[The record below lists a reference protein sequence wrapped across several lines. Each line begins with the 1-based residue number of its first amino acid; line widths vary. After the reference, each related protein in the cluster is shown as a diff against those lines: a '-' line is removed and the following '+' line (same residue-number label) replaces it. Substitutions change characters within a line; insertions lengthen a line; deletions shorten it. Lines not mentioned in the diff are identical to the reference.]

1 MKNTSVSASPLK
13 LAIRFALF
21 LAFAVMITAPSID
34 FSSTGEAYAQRRRRD
49 RDRDDSEP
57 SRQRQREEAQSPA
70 QAQPASPSPAANAI
84 NASTPFGQALA
95 ACDAQQEETQYG
107 LPGLKGEIKLDRCY
121 RGRKHLAC
129 RIDVVLG
136 EGKSL
141 TDEYT
146 RIVDAKYQDVT
157 NLADICKIDL
167 DALIKDAGGATEF
180 AKRFAS
186 ARAEYDVRT
195 ACATKVKAAIG
206 DVTLPEL
213 VQAPEVLKSMM
224 DAIEAEITRVSTA
237 HKQVADLAA
246 KVEASYK
253 SILVLQKIHRAM
265 CTSVKPKDAD
275 AGGGAAQQA
284 GTMPAATTQSTGVGA
299 STAK

>member
-34 FSSTGEAYAQRRRRD
+34 FSSPGEAYAQRRRRD
-49 RDRDDSEP
+49 RDRDTEP
-57 SRQRQREEAQSPA
+57 PPQRQRDEAPA
-70 QAQPASPSPAANAI
+70 PAPTTPAANAI

-186 ARAEYDVRT
+186 ARSEYDVRT

-224 DAIEAEITRVSTA
+224 DAIESEITRVSTA
-237 HKQVADLAA
+237 HKQVADLAT
-246 KVEASYK
+246 KIDASYK

-265 CTSVKPKDAD
+265 CTSGKPKDAN
-275 AGGGAAQQA
+275 AGGGAVTSA
-284 GTMPAATTQSTGVGA
+284 GAASAGSVPAATGA
-299 STAK
+299 STTR

>member
-1 MKNTSVSASPLK
+1 MNNTRLSASTIRF
-13 LAIRFALF
+13 AIRFAAF
-21 LAFAVMITAPSID
+21 LAFAVLITAPTID

-49 RDRDDSEP
+49 RDRDNDP
-57 SRQRQREEAQSPA
+57 PPQRQETQAPA
-70 QAQPASPSPAANAI
+70 PATPASPAI

-129 RIDVVLG
+129 RIDIVLG

-146 RIVDAKYQDVT
+146 RIVEAKYQEVT

-186 ARAEYDVRT
+186 ARSEYDTRT

-224 DAIEAEITRVSTA
+224 DAIESEITRVSTA

-246 KVEASYK
+246 KIEASHK

-265 CTSVKPKDAD
+265 CSGAKPKDAN
-275 AGGGAAQQA
+275 AGGGNAVTSAGAAAPQ
-284 GTMPAATTQSTGVGA
+284 TGA
-299 STAK
+299 KEPTARN

>member
-49 RDRDDSEP
+49 RDRDTEP
-57 SRQRQREEAQSPA
+57 PPQRQRDEAPA
-70 QAQPASPSPAANAI
+70 PAPTTPAANAI

-186 ARAEYDVRT
+186 ARSEYDVRT

-275 AGGGAAQQA
+275 AGGATNASAGAKAN
-284 GTMPAATTQSTGVGA
+284 
-299 STAK
+299 

>member
-34 FSSTGEAYAQRRRRD
+34 FSSSGEAYAQRRRRD
-49 RDRDDSEP
+49 RDRDNEP
-57 SRQRQREEAQSPA
+57 PPQRQEAPA
-70 QAQPASPSPAANAI
+70 PAPTTPAANAI

-186 ARAEYDVRT
+186 ARSEYDVRT

-275 AGGGAAQQA
+275 AGGATNASAGAKAN
-284 GTMPAATTQSTGVGA
+284 
-299 STAK
+299 